1 MESPL
6 SLVAGGTGLVGSHVI
21 KVLSKK
27 PGMQIIL
34 ARSFESEIPQNAE
47 LQIINFDSLNSNKV
61 QLKNGIDHV
70 YLCLGK
76 KLSTHELGYMQH
88 NARESFK
95 LIDFDYS
102 LTIAKLAYDSGARSI
117 ALVSAVGAQEGSFN
131 YYFHIKGKLE
141 NEIRKIGYEN
151 VCFARPGHLLGARK
165 DFRGYEIPIL
175 ESGLKIAAP
184 FMQGPLMNFR
194 QIEAKR
200 VAESMV
206 MNLLSR
212 TRGETY
218 LYYKDFLRTDTF
230 E

>member
-6 SLVAGGTGLVGSHVI
+6 SLIAGGTGLVGSHVI

-27 PGMQIIL
+27 PGAQIIL
-34 ARSFESEIPQNAE
+34 ARSFNSEIPQNAE
-47 LQIINFDSLNSNKV
+47 LQIINFDSLSSNKV

-102 LTIAKLAYDSGARSI
+102 LTVAKLAYDRGARSI
-117 ALVSAVGAQEGSFN
+117 ALVSAVGAKEGSFN

-151 VCFARPGHLLGARK
+151 ICFARPGHLLGARK

-175 ESGLKIAAP
+175 ESGLRIAAP

-194 QIEAKR
+194 QIEAHQ

-206 MNLLSR
+206 VNLQNKKK
-212 TRGETY
+212 GESCLFY
-218 LYYKDFLRTDTF
+218 EDFLKTDTF

>member
-1 MESPL
+1 MKSPL
-6 SLVAGGTGLVGSHVI
+6 SLVAGGTGLVGSHVL

-27 PGMQIIL
+27 PGAQIIL
-34 ARSFESEIPQNAE
+34 ARSFDSEIPQNAD
-47 LQIINFDSLNSNKV
+47 LQIINFDYLGSNEV
-61 QLKNGIDHV
+61 HLENGINHV

-76 KLSTHELGYMQH
+76 KLSTHELAYMKH
-88 NARESFK
+88 SARESFK
-95 LIDFDYS
+95 LIDFDYPLS
-102 LTIAKLAYDSGARSI
+102 IAKLAYDSGARSI

-151 VCFARPGHLLGARK
+151 ICFARPGHLLGARK

-194 QIEAKR
+194 QIEAER

-206 MNLLSR
+206 MNLLDR
-212 TRGETY
+212 TKGETY

>member
-6 SLVAGGTGLVGSHVI
+6 SLVAGGPGLVGSNVI
-21 KVLSKK
+21 KLLSKK
-27 PGMQIIL
+27 QGAQIIL
-34 ARSFESEIPQNAE
+34 ARSFDSEIPQNAD
-47 LQIINFDSLNSNKV
+47 LQIIDFDNLGSNKV

-76 KLSTHELGYMQH
+76 KLSTYELGYMQH
-88 NARESFK
+88 SARESFK

-102 LTIAKLAYDSGARSI
+102 LAIAKLAYDRGARSV

-151 VCFARPGHLLGARK
+151 ICFARPGHLLGARK

-175 ESGLKIAAP
+175 ESGLRIAAP

-194 QIEAKR
+194 QIEAQQ

-206 MNLLSR
+206 VNLQNKK
-212 TRGETY
+212 RGETY
-218 LYYKDFLRTDTF
+218 LFYEDFLKTDTF

>member
-21 KVLSKK
+21 KMLSNK
-27 PGMQIIL
+27 PGSQIIL
-34 ARSFESEIPQNAE
+34 ARSFDLEIPQNAE
-47 LQIINFDSLNSNKV
+47 LQIINFDDLSLNKV
-61 QLKNGIDHV
+61 QLQNGIDHV

-88 NARESFK
+88 SARESFT

-141 NEIRKIGYEN
+141 NEIRKIGYEDI
-151 VCFARPGHLLGARK
+151 CFARPGHLLGARK

-175 ESGLKIAAP
+175 ESGLRIAAP
-184 FMQGPLMNFR
+184 FMQGPLKNFR
-194 QIEAKR
+194 QIEARK

-206 MNLLSR
+206 MNLLNKQK
-212 TRGETY
+212 GESY
-218 LYYKDFLRTDTF
+218 LYYEDFLKTEIF

>member
-1 MESPL
+1 MKSPL
-6 SLVAGGTGLVGSHVI
+6 SLVAGGTGLVGSHVVE
-21 KVLSKK
+21 VLSKK
-27 PGMQIIL
+27 PGAQIIL
-34 ARSFESEIPQNAE
+34 ARSFVSELPQNAD
-47 LQIINFDSLNSNKV
+47 LQIINFDNLASNEV
-61 QLKNGIDHV
+61 NLKNGINHV

-76 KLSTHELGYMQH
+76 KLSTHELAYMQH
-88 NARESFK
+88 GARESFK
-95 LIDFDYS
+95 LIDLDYPLS
-102 LTIAKLAYDSGARSI
+102 IAKLAYESGARSI

-151 VCFARPGHLLGARK
+151 ICFARPGHLLGARK

-175 ESGLKIAAP
+175 ESGLRIAAP

-194 QIEAKR
+194 QIEAQQ

-206 MNLLSR
+206 VNLQNKK
-212 TRGETY
+212 RGETY
-218 LYYKDFLRTDTF
+218 LFYEDFLKTDTF

>member
-27 PGMQIIL
+27 PGTQIIL
-34 ARSFESEIPQNAE
+34 ARSFESETPQNAE
-47 LQIINFDSLNSNKV
+47 LQIINFDSL
-61 QLKNGIDHV
+61 GYI
-70 YLCLGK
+70 CLGK

-95 LIDFDYS
+95 LVDFDYS

-141 NEIRKIGYEN
+141 NEIRKIGYEYI
-151 VCFARPGHLLGARK
+151 CFARPGHLLGARK

-194 QIEAKR
+194 QIEAER

-206 MNLLSR
+206 MNLLNR
-212 TRGETY
+212 TKGETY

>member
-1 MESPL
+1 MKSPL
-6 SLVAGGTGLVGSHVI
+6 SLIAGGTGLVGSHVI
-21 KVLSKK
+21 EALSKK
-27 PGMQIIL
+27 SGAQIIL
-34 ARSFESEIPQNAE
+34 ARSFDSEIPQNAD
-47 LQIINFDSLNSNKV
+47 LQIIDFDNLGSNKV
-61 QLKNGIDHV
+61 ELKNGIDHV

-76 KLSTHELGYMQH
+76 KLSTYELGYMQH
-88 NARESFK
+88 SARESFK

-102 LTIAKLAYDSGARSI
+102 LAIAKLAYDSGARSV

-151 VCFARPGHLLGARK
+151 ICFARPGHLLGARK

-175 ESGLKIAAP
+175 ESGLRIAAP

-194 QIEAKR
+194 QIEAQQ

-206 MNLLSR
+206 VNLQNKKG
-212 TRGETY
+212 GESY
-218 LYYKDFLRTDTF
+218 LFYEDFLKTDTF

>member
-6 SLVAGGTGLVGSHVI
+6 SLVAGGTGLVGSNVI
-21 KVLSKK
+21 KLLSKK
-27 PGMQIIL
+27 QGAQIIL
-34 ARSFESEIPQNAE
+34 ARSFDAEIPQNAD
-47 LQIINFDSLNSNKV
+47 LQIIDFDNLGSNKV

-76 KLSTHELGYMQH
+76 RLSTYELGYMQH
-88 NARESFK
+88 SARESFK

-102 LTIAKLAYDSGARSI
+102 LAIAKLAYDRGARSV

-141 NEIRKIGYEN
+141 NEIKKIGYEN
-151 VCFARPGHLLGARK
+151 ICFARPGHLLGARK

-175 ESGLKIAAP
+175 ESGLRIAAP

-194 QIEAKR
+194 QIEAQK
-200 VAESMV
+200 VAKSMV
-206 MNLLSR
+206 VNLQNKK
-212 TRGETY
+212 RGESY
-218 LYYKDFLRTDTF
+218 LFYEDFLKTDTF

>member
-6 SLVAGGTGLVGSHVI
+6 SLIAGGTGLVGSHVV

-27 PGMQIIL
+27 PGAQIIL
-34 ARSFESEIPQNAE
+34 ARSFESEIPQNAD
-47 LQIINFDSLNSNKV
+47 LQIINFDNLGSNEV
-61 QLKNGIDHV
+61 QLNKSVNHV

-88 NARESFK
+88 GARESFK
-95 LIDFDYS
+95 LIDFDYPLS
-102 LTIAKLAYDSGARSI
+102 IAKLAFDNGARSI

-141 NEIRKIGYEN
+141 NEIRKIGYE
-151 VCFARPGHLLGARK
+151 
-165 DFRGYEIPIL
+165 IPIL
-175 ESGLKIAAP
+175 ESGLKIIAP
-184 FMQGPLMNFR
+184 FMKGPLENFR
-194 QIEAKR
+194 QIEAKL

-206 MNLLSR
+206 MSLQSK
-212 TRGETY
+212 TKGETY
-218 LYYKDFLRTDTF
+218 LYYEDFLKTETL

>member
-27 PGMQIIL
+27 PGTQIIL
-34 ARSFESEIPQNAE
+34 ARSFKSEIPQNAE
-47 LQIINFDSLNSNKV
+47 LQIINFESLSSNKV

-95 LIDFDYS
+95 LVDFDYS

-141 NEIRKIGYEN
+141 NEIKKIGYEN
-151 VCFARPGHLLGARK
+151 MCFARPGHLLGERK

-175 ESGLKIAAP
+175 ESGLRFAAP
-184 FMQGPLMNFR
+184 FMQGPLTNFR
-194 QIEAKR
+194 QVEAKQ
-200 VAESMV
+200 VAKSMIKNIRSRNKGESYM
-206 MNLLSR
+206 
-212 TRGETY
+212 
-218 LYYKDFLRTDTF
+218 YYEDFL
-230 E
+230 

>member
-6 SLVAGGTGLVGSHVI
+6 SLVAGGTGLVGSNVI
-21 KVLSKK
+21 KLLSKK
-27 PGMQIIL
+27 QGAQIIL
-34 ARSFESEIPQNAE
+34 ARSFDSEIPQNAD
-47 LQIINFDSLNSNKV
+47 LQIINFDNLGSNKV

-76 KLSTHELGYMQH
+76 KLSTYELGYMQH
-88 NARESFK
+88 SARESFK

-102 LTIAKLAYDSGARSI
+102 LAIAKLAYDRGARSV

-151 VCFARPGHLLGARK
+151 ICFARPGHLLGARK

-175 ESGLKIAAP
+175 ESGLRIAAP

-194 QIEAKR
+194 QIEAQQ

-206 MNLLSR
+206 VNLQNKK
-212 TRGETY
+212 RGESY
-218 LYYKDFLRTDTF
+218 LFYEDFLKTDTF

>member
-6 SLVAGGTGLVGSHVI
+6 SLVAGGTGLVGSNVI
-21 KVLSKK
+21 KLLSKK
-27 PGMQIIL
+27 QGAQIIL
-34 ARSFESEIPQNAE
+34 ARSFDSEIPQNAD
-47 LQIINFDSLNSNKV
+47 LQIIDFDNLGSNKV

-76 KLSTHELGYMQH
+76 KLSTYELGYMQH
-88 NARESFK
+88 SARESFK

-102 LTIAKLAYDSGARSI
+102 LAIAKLAYDRGARSV

-141 NEIRKIGYEN
+141 NEIRKIGYGN
-151 VCFARPGHLLGARK
+151 ICFARPGHLLGARK

-175 ESGLKIAAP
+175 ELGLRIAAP

-194 QIEAKR
+194 QIEAQQ

-206 MNLLSR
+206 VNLQNKK
-212 TRGETY
+212 RGESY
-218 LYYKDFLRTDTF
+218 LFYEDFLKTDTF

>member
-1 MESPL
+1 
-6 SLVAGGTGLVGSHVI
+6 
-21 KVLSKK
+21 
-27 PGMQIIL
+27 
-34 ARSFESEIPQNAE
+34 
-47 LQIINFDSLNSNKV
+47 
-61 QLKNGIDHV
+61 V

-95 LIDFDYS
+95 LVDFDYS

-141 NEIRKIGYEN
+141 NEIRKIGYEDI
-151 VCFARPGHLLGARK
+151 CFARPGHLLGARK

-194 QIEAKR
+194 QIEAER

-206 MNLLSR
+206 MNLLNR
-212 TRGETY
+212 TKGETY

>member
-6 SLVAGGTGLVGSHVI
+6 SLVAGGTGLVGSNVI
-21 KVLSKK
+21 KLLSKK
-27 PGMQIIL
+27 LGAQIIL
-34 ARSFESEIPQNAE
+34 ARSFDSEIPQNAD
-47 LQIINFDSLNSNKV
+47 LQIIDFDNLGSNKV

-76 KLSTHELGYMQH
+76 KLSTYELGYMQH
-88 NARESFK
+88 SARESFK

-102 LTIAKLAYDSGARSI
+102 LAIAKLAYDRGARSV

-151 VCFARPGHLLGARK
+151 ICFARPGHLLGARK

-175 ESGLKIAAP
+175 ESGLRIAAP

-194 QIEAKR
+194 QIEAQQ

-206 MNLLSR
+206 VNLQNKK
-212 TRGETY
+212 RGESY
-218 LYYKDFLRTDTF
+218 LFYEDFLKTDTF

>member
-1 MESPL
+1 MVSPL
-6 SLVAGGTGLVGSHVI
+6 SLVAGATGLVGSHVI

-27 PGMQIIL
+27 PGTQIIL
-34 ARSFESEIPQNAE
+34 ARSFESETPQNAE
-47 LQIINFDSLNSNKV
+47 LQIINFDSLGSNKV

-70 YLCLGK
+70 YICLGK

-95 LIDFDYS
+95 LVDFDYS

-141 NEIRKIGYEN
+141 NEIRKIGYE
-151 VCFARPGHLLGARK
+151 
-165 DFRGYEIPIL
+165 D
-175 ESGLKIAAP
+175 
-184 FMQGPLMNFR
+184 MQGPLMNFR
-194 QIEAKR
+194 QIEAER

-206 MNLLSR
+206 MNLLNR
-212 TRGETY
+212 TKGETY